1 MLQVAAYCRVSTDKE
16 DQANSFEAQQ
26 RYFREYIQRQPDW
39 ELQGIYA
46 DEGFSGT
53 STNKR
58 VEFNKMLHAAELG
71 QIDLIVTKEVSRFTR
86 NTVDALQITRELRR
100 RGVGVLF
107 LNDSLDTRTNDGEL
121 RLTIMSS
128 FAQDESRRTSERSK
142 WGQMRS
148 MEKGV
153 VFGGSLLGYDVI
165 GGKWPSTRR
174 ARKLSGSSSISICKS
189 AKGAAPSRGSCE
201 RPVFSAA
208 RATAFGR
215 LPP

>member
-86 NTVDALQITRELRR
+86 DLRQG
-100 RGVGVLF
+100 GVIRFEPQGKKISTSGRM
-107 LNDSLDTRTNDGEL
+107 SLVN
-121 RLTIMSS
+121 
-128 FAQDESRRTSERSK
+128 
-142 WGQMRS
+142 
-148 MEKGV
+148 
-153 VFGGSLLGYDVI
+153 
-165 GGKWPSTRR
+165 
-174 ARKLSGSSSISICKS
+174 
-189 AKGAAPSRGSCE
+189 
-201 RPVFSAA
+201 
-208 RATAFGR
+208 
-215 LPP
+215 

>member
-100 RGVGVLF
+100 RGVKHLKVVYSTEP
-107 LNDSLDTRTNDGEL
+107 SLPPLPAPAEEQT
-121 RLTIMSS
+121 
-128 FAQDESRRTSERSK
+128 SRRQTPGSTAFVPAVAGLIIAGE
-142 WGQMRS
+142 
-148 MEKGV
+148 V
-153 VFGGSLLGYDVI
+153 VRDLTGF
-165 GGKWPSTRR
+165 
-174 ARKLSGSSSISICKS
+174 ARKIQ
-189 AKGAAPSRGSCE
+189 
-201 RPVFSAA
+201 RPA
-208 RATAFGR
+208 
-215 LPP
+215 